1 MAWIKAYKG
10 FDMDMKCRWFQF
22 EEGQEYEEQEA
33 SLCKNGFH
41 ACEAPMDC
49 FNYYPPDKSQ
59 YRVVELGEV
68 SDERSDDTK
77 RVGKKIKI
85 GAKLKIAQV
94 IEAQVEYVKE
104 HSTGDSATT
113 GEGANAVTTGNWA
126 NAATTGEGANAVTT
140 GNCANAVTTS
150 NWANAEVK
158 GQYSIAATIGKNSK
172 AKATVGNWIVCAE
185 YDAKSHPVCVKA
197 AQVDG
202 EKIKPD
208 TWYTLKDGEFVEA
221 NE

>member
-1 MAWIKAYKG
+1 MTWIKAYKG
-10 FDMDMKCRWFQF
+10 FDKDMKCRGFQF
-22 EEGQEYEEQEA
+22 EEGKEYEEENA
-33 SLCKNGFH
+33 KLCENGFH

-68 SDERSDDTK
+68 TDEKSDDTK

-85 GAKLKIAQV
+85 GARLKIAQV

-113 GEGANAVTTGNWA
+113 GYR
-126 NAATTGEGANAVTT
+126 
-140 GNCANAVTTS
+140 
-150 NWANAEVK
+150 ANAEAK
-158 GQYSIAATIGKNSK
+158 GQYSIAAAIGKNSK
-172 AKATVGNWIVCAE
+172 AKAAIGSWIVCAE
-185 YDAKSHPVCVKA
+185 YDDESRPVCVKA
-197 AQVDG
+197 EQVDG

-208 TWYTLKDGEFVEA
+208 TWYKLQDGEFVED
-221 NE
+221 E